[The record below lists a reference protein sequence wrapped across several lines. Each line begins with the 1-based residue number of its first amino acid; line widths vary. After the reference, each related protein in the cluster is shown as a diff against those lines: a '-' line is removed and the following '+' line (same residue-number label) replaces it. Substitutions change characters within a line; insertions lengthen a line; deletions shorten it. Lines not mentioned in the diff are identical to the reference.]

1 LQGREIR
8 ITGKVTGNARR
19 AAIRWQKP
27 EQLLVAI
34 DENKAAK
41 KK

>member
-1 LQGREIR
+1 M
-8 ITGKVTGNARR
+8 VTGNGRK

-34 DENKAAK
+34 DEDKPSRK
-41 KK
+41 K